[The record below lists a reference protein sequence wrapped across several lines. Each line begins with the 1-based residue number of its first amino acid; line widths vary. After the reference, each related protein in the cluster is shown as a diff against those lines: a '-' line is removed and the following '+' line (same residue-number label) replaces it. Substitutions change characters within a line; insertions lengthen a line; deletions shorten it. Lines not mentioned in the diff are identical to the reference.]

1 VDHPLAAPEALVQ
14 PWRTAA
20 LVAAA
25 IAAVELV
32 LLLVIGGGSLLG
44 AVSERV
50 EQAAAKRAQATPASK
65 NATQAARRPASA
77 AAATVPRPKLRVVVL
92 NGNGRQDAAAAAASR
107 VQRRG
112 YKVGFVGNAPSTNFG
127 RSIVMYRPGFAGE
140 GKRFGRDLHVKLVT
154 PLDGMR
160 LRELHGSHIVLILGR

>member
-1 VDHPLAAPEALVQ
+1 MDHPLAAPEALVR

-50 EQAAAKRAQATPASK
+50 EQAAAKRAQATPAAK
-65 NATQAARRPASA
+65 NAKQAARRPES

-92 NGNGRQDAAAAAASR
+92 NGNGRQGAAAAAASR